1 MNDNF
6 NLTESTELPSQFDY
20 YDILS
25 EKNRNLT
32 SLTLTKPET
41 ITMNNSFSSYRY
53 YPPVDF
59 TPTTPPTTLVKCK
72 NSSEQ
77 SNDQRVQNDSQ
88 FNYYTRDL
96 RTDLNTECT
105 SSTCEPLNTIC
116 TETQFIQN
124 TPNNTSQQTNNT
136 VMKKNLQNNNT
147 INDTDT
153 PIYHGR
159 QHSMP
164 IFMPSY
170 TTFDDNTPN
179 KIENEIST
187 DTENSHGSKEINR
200 LTLIDKSSRPVATS
214 IMSNPTIDTGTG
226 IKKAST
232 TTSNPNSLNLVI
244 DIHLHGVGL
253 SDNRM
258 TQSCIQ
264 EKDYDLSADDKLLS
278 KTNYSK
284 CSMDELLTNMDFCT
298 LRCKPHRA
306 ISLIDQQ
313 NSSSQSSSYELNTGE
328 SRLSQRLNKL
338 PWNKHNDYA
347 NRINSADTKSDNAN
361 ENKMKCSID
370 TNGWEPHI
378 HNHNYNIKSDD
389 IKSRLRNQHHQ
400 LYNHHHQHCRGYD
413 RSIYTDQTNG
423 ICVDDLRI
431 RRTPMP
437 VHRQLVNNSQG
448 NNSKL
453 STVSRYP
460 TMPNI
465 NNPSKNVDYIE
476 SNSGTF
482 SQSVDIPLL
491 IRLLQS
497 SDPDVVSNAAAYLQH
512 LVYRNPSLKEKTRL
526 SGGISALVQL
536 LYSDHTRICLNA
548 VGVLRN
554 LTCGDTLAIKKELE
568 RVGGIRALAWLIENR
583 QVYGSTTDSFKDLN
597 YGMSSNSS
605 HCHLNGTEYDDLHQA
620 VKSILENAASVLC
633 NLASVSWLKR
643 SVLQEALIPSLLN
656 VIIVPA
662 ATETSIYASKD
673 NGAQSIINSILF
685 RIVTSLIRN
694 ISSSEDDDVREKM
707 RQCPQLATSL
717 FSILRYAVEHQLYDK
732 RSIEHC
738 VCTIRNLCYGL
749 QQRQQTQ
756 QSQPQQSPS
765 QSSVTSSSQES
776 KFQEK
781 SRNGSLLRIKSTS
794 LVSGKKSKGLTE
806 IETNPESLNKST
818 NLSKTENIPSPY
830 GDIDSVR
837 TLIYLIQYSS
847 NPYTLEAA
855 AGSLQNLT
863 AGHGSSSEQMR
874 EIIRLNHGLPLLVEL
889 LNNSMH
895 NVVATAANALRNSAL
910 DPISCSLLG
919 KYALNRIIQ
928 ALDQHSCGIALNLHS
943 NEYKTH
949 LNKLNT
955 MNNNHNNN
963 SYYNNN
969 SEWQIPIQTSNVMN
983 KSVCLTNHEYTQF
996 GEENKSNLQKQ
1007 CTTSLLSLCCVIIHK
1022 KLENARRF
1030 VTLGGVEKCQELL
1043 KICLNNGHLIRF
1055 NCTEQLVNEDK
1066 TTQTVIK
1073 LIRQLLFMLWEF
1085 SELRP
1090 IYKLAGW
1097 NETDFC
1103 IHKRNRLASLIR
1115 RRSKKAE
1122 LPRKR
1127 MNSDFRQY
1135 TNGSVSDSEECKRQT
1150 FAYSNRTKNN
1160 EFIFDDFKNN
1170 CEDLSESV
1178 YSLHGGQLTSSYYI
1192 PAQTIVHE
1200 SYNPDEL
1207 NSYRQDRTHAV
1218 YIAEGDINAM
1228 SKDNHN
1234 NVFEMINL

>member
-6 NLTESTELPSQFDY
+6 NLTELTELPSQFDY

-25 EKNRNLT
+25 ETNRNLT
-32 SLTLTKPET
+32 SLTVTKHET
-41 ITMNNSFSSYRY
+41 T
-53 YPPVDF
+53 
-59 TPTTPPTTLVKCK
+59 
-72 NSSEQ
+72 
-77 SNDQRVQNDSQ
+77 
-88 FNYYTRDL
+88 
-96 RTDLNTECT
+96 
-105 SSTCEPLNTIC
+105 
-116 TETQFIQN
+116 
-124 TPNNTSQQTNNT
+124 
-136 VMKKNLQNNNT
+136 
-147 INDTDT
+147 
-153 PIYHGR
+153 
-159 QHSMP
+159 
-164 IFMPSY
+164 
-170 TTFDDNTPN
+170 
-179 KIENEIST
+179 
-187 DTENSHGSKEINR
+187 
-200 LTLIDKSSRPVATS
+200 
-214 IMSNPTIDTGTG
+214 
-226 IKKAST
+226 
-232 TTSNPNSLNLVI
+232 
-244 DIHLHGVGL
+244 
-253 SDNRM
+253 
-258 TQSCIQ
+258 
-264 EKDYDLSADDKLLS
+264 
-278 KTNYSK
+278 
-284 CSMDELLTNMDFCT
+284 
-298 LRCKPHRA
+298 
-306 ISLIDQQ
+306 
-313 NSSSQSSSYELNTGE
+313 
-328 SRLSQRLNKL
+328 

-347 NRINSADTKSDNAN
+347 NRINSAVIKSDNVSD
-361 ENKMKCSID
+361 NKMKCSID
-370 TNGWEPHI
+370 TNNWEPHI

-389 IKSRLRNQHHQ
+389 IKSRLRNQHNQ
-400 LYNHHHQHCRGYD
+400 LYNHYHHQHCRGHN

-431 RRTPMP
+431 RGTPMP
-437 VHRQLVNNSQG
+437 VHRQLANNSQG
-448 NNSKL
+448 NNLRL

-465 NNPSKNVDYIE
+465 NNSSKSFDYIE

-554 LTCGDTLAIKKELE
+554 LTYGDTLAIKKELE

-583 QVYGSTTDSFKDLN
+583 QVYGTTTDSFKDLN
-597 YGMSSNSS
+597 YGLSSNSS
-605 HCHLNGTEYDDLHQA
+605 NCHLNGTEYDDLHQA

-662 ATETSIYASKD
+662 ATETSVYASKD

-694 ISSSEDDDVREKM
+694 ISSSEDDDVRDQM
-707 RQCPQLATSL
+707 RQCTQLATSL

-765 QSSVTSSSQES
+765 QSSVTSSSQDS

-794 LVSGKKSKGLTE
+794 LVSSRKSKGLTE
-806 IETNPESLNKST
+806 INANPESLNKST
-818 NLSKTENIPSPY
+818 NHSKTENIPSPY
-830 GDIDSVR
+830 GDVDSVR

-863 AGHGSSSEQMR
+863 AGHGSSSEHMR

-910 DPISCSLLG
+910 DSISCSLLG

-928 ALDQHSCGIALNLHS
+928 SLDQHSCGITLNLHS
-943 NEYKTH
+943 NEYKTQ
-949 LNKLNT
+949 LNKFNT
-955 MNNNHNNN
+955 VSNNNHNNN
-963 SYYNNN
+963 NYYYNNN
-969 SEWQIPIQTSNVMN
+969 SEWQIPIQTSNSMN
-983 KSVCLTNHEYTQF
+983 KSVYLTNHDYIQY
-996 GEENKSNLQKQ
+996 GEENKSNIQKQ
-1007 CTTSLLSLCCVIIHK
+1007 CTASLLSLCCVIIHK
-1022 KLENARRF
+1022 KLDNARRF

-1055 NCTEQLVNEDK
+1055 NCNEQLMDKDK

-1097 NETDFC
+1097 TETDFC

-1127 MNSDFRQY
+1127 INSNFRQY
-1135 TNGSVSDSEECKRQT
+1135 TNGSVSDSEENKRQT
-1150 FAYSNRTKNN
+1150 FIYPSRIKNN
-1160 EFIFDDFKNN
+1160 EIIFDDFKNN

-1178 YSLHGGQLTSSYYI
+1178 YSLHGGQPSSSSYYI

-1207 NSYRQDRTHAV
+1207 NSYHHDRTHAV
-1218 YIAEGDINAM
+1218 YITEGDLNMM

-1234 NVFEMINL
+1234 NGFEMINL